1 MLLTRQEQKMKSES
15 YGLLS
20 TPLIAAALMIG
31 SGLLMLTLWA
41 GYLAISG
48 LLEWLW

>member
-1 MLLTRQEQKMKSES
+1 MTDTIKIKG

-31 SGLLMLTLWA
+31 SGLLMLTLWG
-41 GYLAISG
+41 GYLAMSV
-48 LLEWLW
+48 LFEWM